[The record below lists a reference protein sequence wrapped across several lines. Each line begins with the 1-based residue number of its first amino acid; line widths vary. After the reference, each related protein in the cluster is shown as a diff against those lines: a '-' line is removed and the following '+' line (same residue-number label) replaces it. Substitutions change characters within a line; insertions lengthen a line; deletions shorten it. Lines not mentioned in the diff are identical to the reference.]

1 MQEEISINIDGH
13 RDKVGEITETSDQV
27 IINYIV
33 GDQTRQIVI
42 PREYID
48 YVKDVIDGMEL
59 GERYSSKYV
68 YNKCIL
74 QFKIKSKIIEDRLPI
89 LKEVLEKNG
98 LNEMKIK
105 NIFNE
110 LEKNDE
116 YTLSTFDEI
125 IGIRDTKTSEYFRF
139 YGCIRYWAEK
149 GIIYYNTKGSIMRIG

>member
-1 MQEEISINIDGH
+1 MEEIKITIDGN

-33 GDQTRQIVI
+33 GDQTRQIII
-42 PREYID
+42 PREYVD
-48 YVKDVIDGMEL
+48 YVKDVISGMEL

-98 LNEMKIK
+98 LNEIKIK
-105 NIFNE
+105 NILND
-110 LEKNDE
+110 LEKNE
-116 YTLSTFDEI
+116 EFTLSTFEEI
-125 IGIRDTKTSEYFRF
+125 LGIRGPNSEYFKF
-139 YGCIRYWAEK
+139 YGCIRYWTEK
-149 GIIYYNTKGSIMRIG
+149 GVIFYNSKGSIMRLG